1 MFTDITGE
9 NYAHSCAFIRLI
21 AGDRRGSI
29 RFRSWPRFRLCHT
42 GEFAGGVEFR
52 RRNVRA
58 ECYVRLAAHGADDGE
73 LRLHAPPSVFIDRPR
88 TRAARIVADDHD
100 VGRRRVPNQF
110 GVAFSSS
117 AECDWKPLRKHG
129 FGRSGGA
136 GAPGQ
141 FRECFAAC
149 VWRRA

>member
-1 MFTDITGE
+1 LPDPLPAITPPSRSSHISTILRYYARSLYGSGSRVFTDITGE

-117 AECDWKPLRKHG
+117 A
-129 FGRSGGA
+129 
-136 GAPGQ
+136 
-141 FRECFAAC
+141 
-149 VWRRA
+149 